1 MVPLSTRAWVACG
14 LLVTG
19 FLAAWNWQGSRYE
32 TRIATVQSMH
42 AQALADAQ
50 ERIRKVEQGWAVAM
64 KEVQKDARENQA
76 AIADDLDSANAEL
89 ARLREAVSS
98 RTGRATSN
106 PADACR
112 SSTAGSALLLYSQL
126 LDSCSERIVE
136 LAGEADRRRVAGL
149 ACEAYGEALQ
159 SQ

>member
-1 MVPLSTRAWVACG
+1 MVPLSTRVWVACG
-14 LLVTG
+14 LLVAG
-19 FLAAWNWQGSRYE
+19 FLIAWNWQGSRCGA
-32 TRIATVQSMH
+32 RIATMQSMH
-42 AQALADAQ
+42 AEALADALD
-50 ERIRKVEQGWAVAM
+50 RVRKVEQGWAAAM
-64 KEVQKDARENQA
+64 MGVQKDARENQA
-76 AIADDLDSANAEL
+76 AIAGELGSANDEL
-89 ARLREAVSS
+89 ARLRQAINK